1 MAINRLNLQGK
12 AHVRVGEQGIRW
24 LLAACALLS
33 ILVTLSIIAILVVE
47 NWHFFTNQEYK
58 VTLLEFLTGTKW
70 TPNFMDK
77 NFGVLPLVVGTLHI
91 AIISGLISIPVGL
104 ASGIYLSEYAS
115 PGLRKVVKPVLEVL
129 AGVPTVVYGFFALSF
144 ITPFIIK
151 PLMPNAGVY
160 NSLSAGI
167 VVGIMILPLVASLC
181 DDAFRAVPRSL
192 REAGYAM
199 GATKSEVS
207 LQIVLPAAISGVLA
221 SFILALSRAVG
232 ETMAVTIAAGATPN
246 MTFNVMDSVQTLT
259 GFIASISMGD
269 TPAGSIEYQ
278 SMFAVAGM
286 LFAITLGMN
295 WIAQRIMRRFR
306 EEYD

>member
-1 MAINRLNLQGK
+1 MALNRLDLSGK
-12 AHVRVGEQGIRW
+12 SHVRAGEQGIGG

-33 ILVTLSIIAILVVE
+33 IIVTLSIIVILAVE
-47 NWHFFTNQEYK
+47 NWHFFTNHEYK
-58 VTLLEFLTGTKW
+58 VTILEFLTGTQW
-70 TPNFMDK
+70 TPNFQDK
-77 NFGVLPLVVGTLHI
+77 HFGVLPLVVGTLHI
-91 AIISGLISIPVGL
+91 ALISGLISIPIGL

-115 PGLRKVVKPVLEVL
+115 PGLRRVVKPVLEIL
-129 AGVPTVVYGFFALSF
+129 AGVPTVVYGYFALSF
-144 ITPFIIK
+144 ITPLLIK
-151 PLMPNAGVY
+151 QLFPSAGVY
-160 NSLSAGI
+160 NSLSAGV

-181 DDAFRAVPRSL
+181 DDAFRSVPRSL

-199 GATKSEVS
+199 GATKYEVS

-232 ETMAVTIAAGATPN
+232 ETMAVTIAAGSTPN
-246 MTFNVMDSVQTLT
+246 MTGNPLESIQTLT

-278 SMFAVAGM
+278 SMFAVAGA
-286 LFAITLGMN
+286 LFVITLSMN
-295 WIAQRIMRRFR
+295 WLAQRIMRRFR